1 MCFTGYLLKGL
12 QQSDKNVGFLPDFLS
27 IFRSTQFII
36 KYINQ
41 IGCHQDEL
49 TVLQQIR
56 WLVSG
61 SSTRVQ
67 SLVRNAGTLLA
78 YAPSTPIEPGFS
90 CMTTLGLEQMSL
102 KIQKYFSPFP
112 NRCSLGMCVADAVP
126 LSFSSSL
133 CGLVIGPYWSL
144 PFPQVRVSIK
154 QCPAASPLYPLTQQK
169 DPTGEQYR
177 LTQSLE

>member
-1 MCFTGYLLKGL
+1 MCFSGYLRAHNSFYHQKY
-12 QQSDKNVGFLPDFLS
+12 QSN
-27 IFRSTQFII
+27 
-36 KYINQ
+36 

-67 SLVRNAGTLLA
+67 SLVRKAGTLLA

-90 CMTTLGLEQMSL
+90 CITTLGLEQMSL
-102 KIQKYFSPFP
+102 KKIQKYFSPFP
-112 NRCSLGMCVADAVP
+112 NRCSLGMCAADAVP

-154 QCPAASPLYPLTQQK
+154 QCPAASPLYPLTQQRIPQENNTDSHK
-169 DPTGEQYR
+169 A
-177 LTQSLE
+177 